1 MKRGQIT
8 IFIVVGIVILAA
20 GIGKRL
26 GYITEDTPKP
36 MIKLK
41 GKPILEHNIIMCRKA
56 GIREILYL

>member
-1 MKRGQIT
+1 MKA
-8 IFIVVGIVILAA
+8 VILAA

-56 GIREILYL
+56 GIREIFINIHYWISLS